1 MLNKIY
7 EKIKNYIINNRYFLL
22 FLICFVIILNIK
34 TPYIVTAPGGII
46 PLSDRIT
53 INDKEIKSNYYTT
66 YVKVVEGK
74 VAGVLASFIFPNWD
88 LQKYEKYSGDVD
100 LKYNDLNKIEKLLM
114 DAGNNQAIITA
125 LKKASIKYERVNNKL
140 VVYYKHEGYVND
152 LKIGDVINYCNDSK
166 ISNIDDL
173 HKCIDKSSDNVKLNI
188 LRNGKIK
195 NIKTNLYDV
204 DDQKIIGI
212 SLINVFDVKSKYNIN
227 IKSLKSES
235 GSSGSF
241 MTALTIYS
249 ELVNLKIPKGMKIAG
264 TGTIEE
270 DEKVGKID
278 GIKYKLL
285 GSEKK
290 KVDVFFVPSE
300 NYNEAIKVKKKYHL
314 KLKIVKVETIDD
326 AINYLN
332 KLK

>member
-7 EKIKNYIINNRYFLL
+7 EKTKNYIINNRYFLL

-53 INDKEIKSNYYTT
+53 IDDKEINSNYYTT

-125 LKKASIKYERVNNKL
+125 LNKANIKYEKVNNKL
-140 VVYYKHEGYVND
+140 VVYYKHDGYIND
-152 LKIGDVINYCNDSK
+152 LKIGDVINYCNDVK

-173 HKCIDKSSDNVKLNI
+173 HKCIDKSSDSVKLNI
-188 LRNGKIK
+188 SRNGKSK
-195 NIKTNLYDV
+195 NIKVNLYDTE
-204 DDQKIIGI
+204 DQKIIGI
-212 SLINVFDVKSKYNIN
+212 SLINVFDIKSKYDID

-249 ELVNLKIPKGMKIAG
+249 ELVDLKIPKGMKIAG

-290 KVDVFFVPSE
+290 KVDIFFVPSE
-300 NYNEAIKVKKKYHL
+300 NYKEALKVKKKYHL
-314 KLKIVKVETIDD
+314 KLKIVRVETIDD

-332 KLK
+332 KL